1 MLRTSLIIVIFGAL
15 LAGCKA
21 GSGGEGLFAT
31 GGGAGT
37 GGTGGTGGTSAAGTA
52 GGAAEAGGKAV
63 AFVEGRPITVNDLQ
77 PAVYEAA
84 GGQILAEMV
93 LDRRIERRLAERGI
107 TLAGS
112 QIMAEKEVLLKTLD
126 AGNED
131 QATRLLRE
139 LRKRRG
145 LGDQRFEQLLKRNA
159 GLRALIAEQVQINDA
174 LIQQAHQMQYGAKYE
189 IRLIT
194 VEALG
199 EAGEVARKAR
209 DGTLTFT
216 ELAVRHSTDSSRA
229 QGGLLPPI
237 SPVDESWPEAI
248 RKVVTT
254 LNVGS
259 VSDPV
264 ALERGF
270 AIVKLERKVEAQPI
284 QLEPVRAELTARV
297 RRNAERLLMQQLA
310 RTLLTEADVLVAD
323 RVLRESWT
331 QQKELMFSE

>member
-1 MLRTSLIIVIFGAL
+1 MLRTSLIIVILGVL
-15 LAGCKA
+15 LAGCKSDSGGLAGGLA
-21 GSGGEGLFAT
+21 GSP
-31 GGGAGT
+31 
-37 GGTGGTGGTSAAGTA
+37 A
-52 GGAAEAGGKAV
+52 GGATTGGPAGDAGAKAV

-77 PAVYEAA
+77 TPVYEAA

-93 LDRRIERRLAERGI
+93 LDRRIERKLTERGI

-112 QIMAEKEVLLKTLD
+112 QIIAEKDALLKTLD

-139 LRKRRG
+139 LRRRRG

-159 GLRALIAEQVQINDA
+159 GLRALVAEQVQINDA
-174 LIQQAHQMQYGAKYE
+174 LIQQQHQLQYGAKYE

-194 VEALG
+194 VESLA
-199 EAGEVARKAR
+199 EAGEIARKAR
-209 DGTLTFT
+209 GGAAGAAVTFP
-216 ELAVRHSTDSSRA
+216 ELAIRHSTDASRT
-229 QGGLLPPI
+229 QGGLLAPI
-237 SPVDESWPEAI
+237 SPVDESWPEAL
-248 RKVVTT
+248 RKVVVT

-270 AIVKLERKVEAQPI
+270 AIIKLERKVEAQPI

-331 QQKELMFSE
+331 QQKELMFAEP